1 MTQPEPRD
9 DRPRPTGHRTNP
21 ISGDHWTAGF
31 DNRYTTLFLSPGR
44 GEGFYWGVGP
54 VRYYPSA
61 TNLALDVNKSGS
73 GFSVAFIKE
82 DESALTLATLV
93 NNIWSFGGP
102 PGASDTWSLHIT
114 IAFIFPD

>member
-1 MTQPEPRD
+1 VTQPEPRD
-9 DRPRPTGHRTNP
+9 DRPRPTGHGSNP
-21 ISGDHWTAGF
+21 ISGDHWTAGL
-31 DNRYTTLFLSPGR
+31 DNGYTTLFLSPGR

-82 DESALTLATLV
+82 DESPLTLAAVV
-93 NNIWSFGGP
+93 NNICPLAGRP
-102 PGASDTWSLHIT
+102 AASDIWSLQLT
-114 IAFIFPD
+114 VAFIFPD